1 MYDKY
6 DITKQV
12 LKQMLLSMPKDIALC
27 KVYDY
32 HDSEELETTDYYI
45 DKIISDD
52 DAYNFNI
59 DREDVFVYTSISFAT
74 REYFKEYYKMFCLLD
89 DKQQKKLNKLSKK
102 VLTIDKEETG
112 HFTTMSWHITPKVD
126 INVIKETYK
135 QIVTSN

>member
-12 LKQMLLSMPKDIALC
+12 LKQMLLSMPRDIALC

-32 HDSEELETTDYYI
+32 HENEELCTTDYYI
-45 DKIISDD
+45 DRIISDD
-52 DAYNFNI
+52 NAYNFN
-59 DREDVFVYTSISFAT
+59 DVEDVFVYTSISFAT

-102 VLTIDKEETG
+102 VFTIDKEDTG
-112 HFTTMSWHITPKVD
+112 HFTTMSWHVNKKVN
-126 INVIKETYK
+126 INVIKETCK
-135 QIVTSN
+135 QVVTK